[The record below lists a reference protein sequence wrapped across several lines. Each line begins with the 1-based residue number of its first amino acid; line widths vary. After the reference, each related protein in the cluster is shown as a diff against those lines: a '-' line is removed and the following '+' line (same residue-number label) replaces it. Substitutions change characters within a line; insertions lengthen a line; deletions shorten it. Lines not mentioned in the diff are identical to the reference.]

1 MEQLGRDEFEL
12 DMDEKARL
20 EMEAEKRIEEIRT
33 EIDYDNLATAFK
45 REIIKQDCWDAMK
58 VKGRTI
64 KAFRSSLEVRKK
76 YCLPAYERKPDIS

>member
-1 MEQLGRDEFEL
+1 MSSIEQLGRDEFEL

-20 EMEAEKRIEEIRT
+20 ELEAEKRIEEIRT

-58 VKGRTI
+58 VKGRTL
-64 KAFRSSLEVRKK
+64 KAFRSSLEVGVLK
-76 YCLPAYERKPDIS
+76 

>member
-1 MEQLGRDEFEL
+1 MSSIEQLGRDEFEL

-20 EMEAEKRIEEIRT
+20 ELEAEKRIEEIRT

-58 VKGRTI
+58 VKGRTL
-64 KAFRSSLEVRKK
+64 KAFRSSLEVGF
-76 YCLPAYERKPDIS
+76 LSGQL

>member
-1 MEQLGRDEFEL
+1 MVRPLRLVAIERLGRDEFEL

-20 EMEAEKRIEEIRT
+20 EEEAEKRIEEMRT

-45 REIIKQDCWDAMK
+45 REVIKQDCWDAMK

-64 KAFRSSLEVRKK
+64 KAFKSTLEVRN
-76 YCLPAYERKPDIS
+76 

>member
-76 YCLPAYERKPDIS
+76 FGLPAYGREPDIS